1 MKQTIIL
8 LFSAV
13 WSLTFSIEIKGE
25 DTSLTKVLGPTVD
38 ELKSLQRNKIKENK
52 VSVASYFEVDKD
64 EAPGVITTI
73 SSQEIEQSGAR
84 DLTEIL
90 MMVPGLHLASDV
102 QNGLAFGF
110 RGNWAHEGK
119 MLWMLDGV
127 PMNEIGYGTYVVGN
141 RMPLAMIDKIEI
153 IRGSGSSLYGG
164 LAGLAVIN
172 IISRKSQGINGHR
185 LTASGSFSQNKRG
198 RFETGYLFGGKLA
211 NGTEITIS
219 ANLVEGNR
227 SNKLYMNP
235 SGRAVNFED
244 SSSINNA
251 SLYLVIKRNAL
262 VCKQY
267 FEDYKFQAT
276 YEPIYSQTR
285 TYFQDY
291 SYTFEREKLRVA
303 TGARYTHQL
312 PWNSLFGD
320 PASYGSQNIVTGRL
334 QGTIHANYKLNNR
347 LQFAFGTELQSDWYK
362 YFFRQYQVKAN
373 PAQQRFDGISLYSE
387 INADFQ
393 FARISAGI
401 RIDKYAFFKPL
412 LAPRVTIT
420 KKFGNFFYKVSDN
433 YSYKLPTLNNIVLS
447 NNFSIVPEAIHELQ
461 AQLGYTDKQWEVSAV
476 YFVNSIDRLIVFS
489 VDSLQNENYR
499 NRGSVNTSGIET
511 EIHFKNKDYQ
521 FQLSHS
527 YYQTFGIINDLIQPT
542 GQTGALALPQHKITM
557 MAGCRL
563 NKHMRMQVS
572 NIVRG
577 KFQSIHPTEETI
589 LISNN
594 NPTNQLQLVVQF
606 DHLAGNKLVITA
618 GVFNLLNQTIIYSFP
633 YLTGYQPLLEMGRE
647 FHLQLS
653 LKL

>member
-1 MKQTIIL
+1 LSCI
-8 LFSAV
+8 
-13 WSLTFSIEIKGE
+13 FSIEIKGE
-25 DTSLTKVLGPTVD
+25 DTSLTKVLAPQVD
-38 ELKSLQRNKIKENK
+38 ELKSLKRNKIRENK
-52 VSVASYFEVDKD
+52 VSIASYFEVEKD

-73 SSQEIEQSGAR
+73 SAQDIEQSGAR

-90 MMVPGLHLASDV
+90 MMVPGFQLASDV

-119 MLWMLDGV
+119 ILWMLDGV

-153 IRGSGSSLYGG
+153 IRGSGSSLFGG
-164 LAGLAVIN
+164 LAGLGVIN
-172 IISRKSQGINGHR
+172 IISKKSQGINGHR
-185 LTASGSFSQNKRG
+185 LTASGSFSKNKRG

-227 SNKLYMNP
+227 SNKLYQNP
-235 SGRAVNFED
+235 TGSSVNFAD
-244 SSSINNA
+244 SSSVNNA
-251 SLYLVIKRNAL
+251 SLYLVIKKNAL

-291 SYTFEREKLRVA
+291 SYTFEREKIRVI

-320 PASYGSQNIVTGRL
+320 PAFYGSQNIVTGRL
-334 QGTIHANYKLNNR
+334 QGTLHGNYKLNNR
-347 LQFAFGTELQSDWYK
+347 FQFAFGTEFQSDWYK
-362 YFFRQYQVKAN
+362 YFFRQHQAKAN
-373 PAQQRFDGISLYSE
+373 PTQQRYNGISFYTE

-393 FARISAGI
+393 FARVSAGI

-412 LAPRVTIT
+412 LAPRVSIT
-420 KKFGNFFYKVSDN
+420 KKFGNFFYKVSEN
-433 YSYKLPTLNNIVLS
+433 YSYKLPTLYNIVLS
-447 NNFSIVPEAIHELQ
+447 DNFSIVPEAIHELQ
-461 AQLGYTDKQWEVSAV
+461 AQLGYNDKQWDVSAV

-499 NRGSVNTSGIET
+499 NRGSMNTKGIET
-511 EIHFKNKDYQ
+511 EIHWKNKDYQ
-521 FQLSHS
+521 FQFTHS
-527 YYQTFGIINDLIQPT
+527 YYQSFGLFNDYIQPT
-542 GQTGALALPQHKITM
+542 GQTAALALPQHKITM
-557 MAGCRL
+557 LAGFRV
-563 NKHMRMQVS
+563 NRHMRMQIS
-572 NIVRG
+572 NITRG
-577 KFQSIHPTEETI
+577 KFQSIHPTEETS
-589 LISNN
+589 LIITNK
-594 NPTNQLQLVVQF
+594 PTHQLQLVVQL
-606 DHLAGNKLVITA
+606 DHLAGNKLAITA
-618 GVFNLLNQTIIYSFP
+618 GVFNILNQSIVYSFP
-633 YLTGYQPLLEMGRE
+633 YMTGYQPLLEMGRE

>member
-1 MKQTIIL
+1 LSCI
-8 LFSAV
+8 
-13 WSLTFSIEIKGE
+13 FSIEIKGE
-25 DTSLTKVLGPTVD
+25 DTSLTKVLVPQVD
-38 ELKSLQRNKIKENK
+38 ELKSLKRNKIRENK
-52 VSVASYFEVDKD
+52 VSIASYFEVEKD

-73 SSQEIEQSGAR
+73 SAQDIEQSGAR

-90 MMVPGLHLASDV
+90 MMVPGFQLASDV

-119 MLWMLDGV
+119 ILWMLDGV

-153 IRGSGSSLYGG
+153 IRGSGSSLFGG
-164 LAGLAVIN
+164 LAGLGVIN
-172 IISRKSQGINGHR
+172 IISKKSQGINGHR
-185 LTASGSFSQNKRG
+185 LTASGSFSKNKRG

-227 SNKLYMNP
+227 SNKLYQNP
-235 SGRAVNFED
+235 TGSSVNFAD
-244 SSSINNA
+244 SSSVNNA
-251 SLYLVIKRNAL
+251 SLYLVIKKNAL

-291 SYTFEREKLRVA
+291 SYTFEREKIRVI

-320 PASYGSQNIVTGRL
+320 PAFYGSQNIVTGRL
-334 QGTIHANYKLNNR
+334 QGTLHGNYKLNNR
-347 LQFAFGTELQSDWYK
+347 FQFAFGTEFQSDWYK
-362 YFFRQYQVKAN
+362 YFFRQHQAKAN
-373 PAQQRFDGISLYSE
+373 PTQQRYNGISFYTE

-393 FARISAGI
+393 FARVSAGI

-412 LAPRVTIT
+412 LAPRVSIT
-420 KKFGNFFYKVSDN
+420 KKFGNFFYKVSEN
-433 YSYKLPTLNNIVLS
+433 YSYKLPTLYNIVLS
-447 NNFSIVPEAIHELQ
+447 DNFSIVPEAIHELQ
-461 AQLGYTDKQWEVSAV
+461 AQLGYNDKQWDVSAV

-499 NRGSVNTSGIET
+499 NRGSMNTKGIET
-511 EIHFKNKDYQ
+511 EIHWKNKDYQ
-521 FQLSHS
+521 FQFTHS
-527 YYQTFGIINDLIQPT
+527 YYQSFGLFNDYIQPT
-542 GQTGALALPQHKITM
+542 GQTAALALPQHKITM
-557 MAGCRL
+557 LAGFRV
-563 NKHMRMQVS
+563 NRHMRMQIS
-572 NIVRG
+572 NITRG
-577 KFQSIHPTEETI
+577 KFQSIHPTEETS
-589 LISNN
+589 LITTNK
-594 NPTNQLQLVVQF
+594 PTHQLQLVVQL
-606 DHLAGNKLVITA
+606 DHLAGNKLAITA
-618 GVFNLLNQTIIYSFP
+618 GVFNILNQSIVYSFP
-633 YLTGYQPLLEMGRE
+633 YMTGYQPLLEMGRE

>member
-1 MKQTIIL
+1 VKHTSLLII
-8 LFSAV
+8 SAIL
-13 WSLTFSIEIKGE
+13 SCIFSIEIKGE
-25 DTSLTKVLGPTVD
+25 DTSLTKVLVPQVD
-38 ELKSLQRNKIKENK
+38 ELKSLKRNKIRENK
-52 VSVASYFEVDKD
+52 VSIASYFEVEKD

-73 SSQEIEQSGAR
+73 SAQDIEQSGAR

-90 MMVPGLHLASDV
+90 MMVPGFQLASDV

-119 MLWMLDGV
+119 ILWMLDGV

-153 IRGSGSSLYGG
+153 IRGSGSSLFGG
-164 LAGLAVIN
+164 LAGLGVIN
-172 IISRKSQGINGHR
+172 IISKKSQGINGHR
-185 LTASGSFSQNKRG
+185 LTASGSFSKNKRG

-227 SNKLYMNP
+227 SNKLYQNP
-235 SGRAVNFED
+235 TGSSVNFAD
-244 SSSINNA
+244 SSSVNNA
-251 SLYLVIKRNAL
+251 SLYLVIKKNAL

-291 SYTFEREKLRVA
+291 SYTFEREKIRVI

-320 PASYGSQNIVTGRL
+320 PAFYGSQNIVTGRL
-334 QGTIHANYKLNNR
+334 QGTLHGNYKLNNR
-347 LQFAFGTELQSDWYK
+347 FQFAFGTEFQSDWYK
-362 YFFRQYQVKAN
+362 YFFRQHQAKAN
-373 PAQQRFDGISLYSE
+373 PTQQRYNGISFYTE

-393 FARISAGI
+393 FARVSAGI

-412 LAPRVTIT
+412 LAPRVSIT
-420 KKFGNFFYKVSDN
+420 KKFGNFFYKVSEN
-433 YSYKLPTLNNIVLS
+433 YSYKLPTLYNIVLS
-447 NNFSIVPEAIHELQ
+447 DNFSIVPEAIHELQ
-461 AQLGYTDKQWEVSAV
+461 AQLGYNDKQWDVSAV

-499 NRGSVNTSGIET
+499 NRGSMNTKGIET
-511 EIHFKNKDYQ
+511 EIHWKNKDYQ
-521 FQLSHS
+521 FQFTHS
-527 YYQTFGIINDLIQPT
+527 YYQSFGLFNDYIQPT
-542 GQTGALALPQHKITM
+542 GQTAALALPQHKITM
-557 MAGCRL
+557 LAGFRV
-563 NKHMRMQVS
+563 NRHMRMQIS
-572 NIVRG
+572 NITRG
-577 KFQSIHPTEETI
+577 KFQSIHPTEETS
-589 LISNN
+589 LIITNK
-594 NPTNQLQLVVQF
+594 PTHQLQLVVQL
-606 DHLAGNKLVITA
+606 DHLAGNKLAITA
-618 GVFNLLNQTIIYSFP
+618 GVFNILNQSIVYSFP
-633 YLTGYQPLLEMGRE
+633 YMTGYQPLLEMGRE

>member
-1 MKQTIIL
+1 MKHTSLLII
-8 LFSAV
+8 SAIL
-13 WSLTFSIEIKGE
+13 SCIFSIEIKGE
-25 DTSLTKVLGPTVD
+25 DTSLTKVLVPQVD
-38 ELKSLQRNKIKENK
+38 ELKSLKRNKIRENK
-52 VSVASYFEVDKD
+52 VSIASYFEVEKD

-73 SSQEIEQSGAR
+73 SAQDIEQSGAR

-90 MMVPGLHLASDV
+90 MMVPGFQLASDV

-119 MLWMLDGV
+119 ILWMLDGV

-153 IRGSGSSLYGG
+153 IRGSGSSLFGG
-164 LAGLAVIN
+164 LAGLGVIN
-172 IISRKSQGINGHR
+172 IISKKSQGINGHR
-185 LTASGSFSQNKRG
+185 LTASGSFSKNKRG

-227 SNKLYMNP
+227 SNKLYQNP
-235 SGRAVNFED
+235 TGSSVNFAD
-244 SSSINNA
+244 SSSVNNA
-251 SLYLVIKRNAL
+251 SLYLVIKKNAL

-291 SYTFEREKLRVA
+291 SYTFEREKIRVI

-320 PASYGSQNIVTGRL
+320 PAFYGSQNIVTGRL
-334 QGTIHANYKLNNR
+334 QGTLHGNYKLNNR
-347 LQFAFGTELQSDWYK
+347 FQFAFGTEFQSDWYK
-362 YFFRQYQVKAN
+362 YFFRQHQAKAN
-373 PAQQRFDGISLYSE
+373 PTQQRYNGISFYTE

-393 FARISAGI
+393 FARVSAGI

-412 LAPRVTIT
+412 LAPRVSIT
-420 KKFGNFFYKVSDN
+420 KKFGNFFYKVSEN
-433 YSYKLPTLNNIVLS
+433 YSYKLPTLYNIVLS
-447 NNFSIVPEAIHELQ
+447 DNFSIVPEAIHELQ
-461 AQLGYTDKQWEVSAV
+461 AQLGYNDKQWDVSAV

-499 NRGSVNTSGIET
+499 NRGSMNTKGIET
-511 EIHFKNKDYQ
+511 EIHWKNKDYQ
-521 FQLSHS
+521 FQFTHS
-527 YYQTFGIINDLIQPT
+527 YYQSFGLFNDYIQPT
-542 GQTGALALPQHKITM
+542 GQTAALALPQHKITM
-557 MAGCRL
+557 LAGFRV
-563 NKHMRMQVS
+563 NRHMRMQIS
-572 NIVRG
+572 NITRG
-577 KFQSIHPTEETI
+577 KFQSIHPTEETS
-589 LISNN
+589 LIITNK
-594 NPTNQLQLVVQF
+594 PTHQLQLVVQL
-606 DHLAGNKLVITA
+606 DHLAGNKLAITA
-618 GVFNLLNQTIIYSFP
+618 GVFNILNQSIVYSFP
-633 YLTGYQPLLEMGRE
+633 YMTGYQPLLEMGRE

>member
-1 MKQTIIL
+1 VKHTSLLII
-8 LFSAV
+8 SAIL
-13 WSLTFSIEIKGE
+13 SCIFSIEIKGE
-25 DTSLTKVLGPTVD
+25 DTSLTKVLVPQVD
-38 ELKSLQRNKIKENK
+38 ELKSLKRNKIRENK
-52 VSVASYFEVDKD
+52 VSIASYFEVEKD

-73 SSQEIEQSGAR
+73 SAQDIEQSGAR

-90 MMVPGLHLASDV
+90 MMVPGFQLASDV

-119 MLWMLDGV
+119 ILWMLDGV

-153 IRGSGSSLYGG
+153 IRGSGSSLFGG
-164 LAGLAVIN
+164 LAGLGVIN
-172 IISRKSQGINGHR
+172 IISKKSQGINGHR
-185 LTASGSFSQNKRG
+185 LTASGSFSKNKRG

-227 SNKLYMNP
+227 SNKLYQNP
-235 SGRAVNFED
+235 TGSSVNFAD
-244 SSSINNA
+244 SSSVNNA
-251 SLYLVIKRNAL
+251 SLYLVIKKNAL

-291 SYTFEREKLRVA
+291 SYTFEREKIRVI

-320 PASYGSQNIVTGRL
+320 PAFYGSQNIVTGRL
-334 QGTIHANYKLNNR
+334 QGTLHGNYKLNNR
-347 LQFAFGTELQSDWYK
+347 FQFAFGTEFQSDWYK
-362 YFFRQYQVKAN
+362 YFFRQHQAKAN
-373 PAQQRFDGISLYSE
+373 PTQQRYNGISFYTE

-393 FARISAGI
+393 FARVSAGI

-412 LAPRVTIT
+412 LAPRVSIT
-420 KKFGNFFYKVSDN
+420 KKFGNFFYKVSEN
-433 YSYKLPTLNNIVLS
+433 YSYKLPTLYNIVLS
-447 NNFSIVPEAIHELQ
+447 DNFSIVPEAIHELQ
-461 AQLGYTDKQWEVSAV
+461 AQLGYNDKQWDVSAV

-499 NRGSVNTSGIET
+499 NRGSMNTKGIET
-511 EIHFKNKDYQ
+511 EIHWKNKDYQ
-521 FQLSHS
+521 FQFTHS
-527 YYQTFGIINDLIQPT
+527 YYQSFGLFNDYIQPT
-542 GQTGALALPQHKITM
+542 GQTAALALPQHKITM
-557 MAGCRL
+557 LAGFRV
-563 NKHMRMQVS
+563 NRHMRMQIS
-572 NIVRG
+572 NITRG
-577 KFQSIHPTEETI
+577 KFQSIHPTEETS
-589 LISNN
+589 LITTNK
-594 NPTNQLQLVVQF
+594 PTHQLQLVVQL
-606 DHLAGNKLVITA
+606 DHLAGNKLAITA
-618 GVFNLLNQTIIYSFP
+618 GVFNILNQSIVYSFP
-633 YLTGYQPLLEMGRE
+633 YMTGYQPLLEMGRE

>member
-1 MKQTIIL
+1 MSCI
-8 LFSAV
+8 
-13 WSLTFSIEIKGE
+13 FSIEIKGE
-25 DTSLTKVLGPTVD
+25 DTSLTKVLVPQVD
-38 ELKSLQRNKIKENK
+38 ELKSLKRNKIRENK
-52 VSVASYFEVDKD
+52 VSIASYFEVEKD

-73 SSQEIEQSGAR
+73 SAQDIEQSGAR

-90 MMVPGLHLASDV
+90 MMVPGFQLASDV

-119 MLWMLDGV
+119 ILWMLDGV

-153 IRGSGSSLYGG
+153 IRGSGSSLFGG
-164 LAGLAVIN
+164 LAGLGVIN
-172 IISRKSQGINGHR
+172 IISKKSQGINGHR
-185 LTASGSFSQNKRG
+185 LTASGSFSKNKRG

-227 SNKLYMNP
+227 SNKLYQNP
-235 SGRAVNFED
+235 TGSSVNFAD
-244 SSSINNA
+244 SSSVNNA
-251 SLYLVIKRNAL
+251 SLYLVIKKNAL

-291 SYTFEREKLRVA
+291 SYTFEREKIRVI

-320 PASYGSQNIVTGRL
+320 PAFYGSQNIVTGRL
-334 QGTIHANYKLNNR
+334 QGTLHGNYKLNNR
-347 LQFAFGTELQSDWYK
+347 FQFAFGTEFQSDWYK
-362 YFFRQYQVKAN
+362 YFFRQHQAKAN
-373 PAQQRFDGISLYSE
+373 PTQQRYNGISFYTE

-393 FARISAGI
+393 FARVSAGI

-412 LAPRVTIT
+412 LAPRVSIT
-420 KKFGNFFYKVSDN
+420 KKFGNFFYKVSEN
-433 YSYKLPTLNNIVLS
+433 YSYKLPTLYNIVLS
-447 NNFSIVPEAIHELQ
+447 DNFSIVPEAIHELQ
-461 AQLGYTDKQWEVSAV
+461 AQLGYNDKQWDVSAV

-499 NRGSVNTSGIET
+499 NRGSMNTKGIET
-511 EIHFKNKDYQ
+511 EIHWKNKDYQ
-521 FQLSHS
+521 FQFTHS
-527 YYQTFGIINDLIQPT
+527 YYQSFGLFNDYIQPT
-542 GQTGALALPQHKITM
+542 GQTAALALPQHKITM
-557 MAGCRL
+557 LAGFRV
-563 NKHMRMQVS
+563 NRHMRMQIS
-572 NIVRG
+572 NITRG
-577 KFQSIHPTEETI
+577 KFQSIHPTEETS
-589 LISNN
+589 LIITNK
-594 NPTNQLQLVVQF
+594 PTHQLQLVVQL
-606 DHLAGNKLVITA
+606 DHLAGNKLAITA
-618 GVFNLLNQTIIYSFP
+618 GVFNILNQSIVYSFP
-633 YLTGYQPLLEMGRE
+633 YMTGYQPLLEMGRE

>member
-1 MKQTIIL
+1 VKHTSLLII
-8 LFSAV
+8 SAIL
-13 WSLTFSIEIKGE
+13 SCIFSIEIKGE
-25 DTSLTKVLGPTVD
+25 DTSLTKVLVPQVD
-38 ELKSLQRNKIKENK
+38 ELKSLKRNKIRENK
-52 VSVASYFEVDKD
+52 VSIASYFEVEKD

-73 SSQEIEQSGAR
+73 SAQDIEQSGAR

-90 MMVPGLHLASDV
+90 MMVPGFQLASDV

-119 MLWMLDGV
+119 ILWMLDGV

-153 IRGSGSSLYGG
+153 IRGSGSSLFGG
-164 LAGLAVIN
+164 LAGLGVIN
-172 IISRKSQGINGHR
+172 IISKKSQGINGHR
-185 LTASGSFSQNKRG
+185 LTASGSFSKNKRG

-227 SNKLYMNP
+227 SNKLYQNP
-235 SGRAVNFED
+235 TGSSVNFAD
-244 SSSINNA
+244 SSSVNNA
-251 SLYLVIKRNAL
+251 SLYLVIKKNAL

-291 SYTFEREKLRVA
+291 SYTFEREKIRVI

-320 PASYGSQNIVTGRL
+320 PAFYGSQNIVTGRL
-334 QGTIHANYKLNNR
+334 QGTLHGNYKLNNR
-347 LQFAFGTELQSDWYK
+347 FQFAFGTEFQSDWYK
-362 YFFRQYQVKAN
+362 YFFRQHQAKAN
-373 PAQQRFDGISLYSE
+373 PTQQRYNGISFYTE

-393 FARISAGI
+393 FARVSAGI

-412 LAPRVTIT
+412 LAPRVSIT
-420 KKFGNFFYKVSDN
+420 KKFGNFFYKVSEN
-433 YSYKLPTLNNIVLS
+433 YSYKLPTLYNIVLS
-447 NNFSIVPEAIHELQ
+447 DNFSIVPEAIHELQ
-461 AQLGYTDKQWEVSAV
+461 AQLGYNDKQWDVSAV

-499 NRGSVNTSGIET
+499 NRGSMNTKGIET
-511 EIHFKNKDYQ
+511 EIHWKNKDYQ
-521 FQLSHS
+521 FQFTHS
-527 YYQTFGIINDLIQPT
+527 YYQSFGLFNDYIQPT
-542 GQTGALALPQHKITM
+542 GQNAALALPQHKITM
-557 MAGCRL
+557 LAGFRV
-563 NKHMRMQVS
+563 NRHMRMQIS
-572 NIVRG
+572 NITRG
-577 KFQSIHPTEETI
+577 KFQSIHPTEETS
-589 LISNN
+589 LIITNK
-594 NPTNQLQLVVQF
+594 PTHQLQLVVQL
-606 DHLAGNKLVITA
+606 DHLAGNKLAITA
-618 GVFNLLNQTIIYSFP
+618 GVFNILNQSIVYSFP
-633 YLTGYQPLLEMGRE
+633 YMTGYQPLLEMGRE

>member
-1 MKQTIIL
+1 MKHTSLLII
-8 LFSAV
+8 SAIL
-13 WSLTFSIEIKGE
+13 SCIFSIEIKGE
-25 DTSLTKVLGPTVD
+25 DTSLTKVLVPQVD
-38 ELKSLQRNKIKENK
+38 ELKSLKRNKIRENK
-52 VSVASYFEVDKD
+52 VSIASYFEVEKD

-73 SSQEIEQSGAR
+73 SAQDIEQSGAR

-90 MMVPGLHLASDV
+90 MMVPGFQLASDV

-119 MLWMLDGV
+119 ILWMLDGV

-153 IRGSGSSLYGG
+153 IRGSGSSLFGG
-164 LAGLAVIN
+164 LAGLGVIN
-172 IISRKSQGINGHR
+172 IISKKSQGINGHR
-185 LTASGSFSQNKRG
+185 LTASGSFSKNKRG

-227 SNKLYMNP
+227 SNKLYQNP
-235 SGRAVNFED
+235 TGSSVNFAD
-244 SSSINNA
+244 SSSVNNA
-251 SLYLVIKRNAL
+251 SLYLVIKKNAL

-291 SYTFEREKLRVA
+291 SYTFEREKIRVI

-320 PASYGSQNIVTGRL
+320 PAFYGSQNIVTGRL
-334 QGTIHANYKLNNR
+334 QGTLHGNYKLNNR
-347 LQFAFGTELQSDWYK
+347 FQFAFGTEFQSDWYK
-362 YFFRQYQVKAN
+362 YFFRQHQAKAN
-373 PAQQRFDGISLYSE
+373 PTQQRYNGISFYTE

-393 FARISAGI
+393 FARVSAGI

-412 LAPRVTIT
+412 LAPRVSIT
-420 KKFGNFFYKVSDN
+420 KKFGNFFYKVSEN
-433 YSYKLPTLNNIVLS
+433 YSYKLPTLYNIVLS
-447 NNFSIVPEAIHELQ
+447 DNFSIVPEAIHELQ
-461 AQLGYTDKQWEVSAV
+461 AQLGYNDKQWDVSAV

-499 NRGSVNTSGIET
+499 NRGSMNTKGIET
-511 EIHFKNKDYQ
+511 EIHWKNKDYQ
-521 FQLSHS
+521 FQFTHS
-527 YYQTFGIINDLIQPT
+527 YYQSFGLFNDYIQPT
-542 GQTGALALPQHKITM
+542 GQTSALALPQHKITM
-557 MAGCRL
+557 LAGFRV
-563 NKHMRMQVS
+563 NRHMRMQIS
-572 NIVRG
+572 NITRG
-577 KFQSIHPTEETI
+577 KFQSIHPTEETS
-589 LISNN
+589 LIITNK
-594 NPTNQLQLVVQF
+594 PTHQLQLVVQL
-606 DHLAGNKLVITA
+606 DHLAGNKLAITA
-618 GVFNLLNQTIIYSFP
+618 GVFNILNQSIVYSFP
-633 YLTGYQPLLEMGRE
+633 YMTGYQPLLEMGRE

>member
-1 MKQTIIL
+1 LSCI
-8 LFSAV
+8 
-13 WSLTFSIEIKGE
+13 FSIEIKGE
-25 DTSLTKVLGPTVD
+25 DTSLTKVLVPQVD
-38 ELKSLQRNKIKENK
+38 ELKSLKRNKIRENK
-52 VSVASYFEVDKD
+52 VSIASYFEVEKD

-73 SSQEIEQSGAR
+73 SAQDIEQSGAR

-90 MMVPGLHLASDV
+90 MMVPGFQLASDV

-119 MLWMLDGV
+119 ILWMLDGV

-153 IRGSGSSLYGG
+153 IRGSGSSLFGG
-164 LAGLAVIN
+164 LAGLGVIN
-172 IISRKSQGINGHR
+172 IISKKSQGINGHR
-185 LTASGSFSQNKRG
+185 LTASGSFSKNKRG

-227 SNKLYMNP
+227 SNKLYQNP
-235 SGRAVNFED
+235 TGSSVNFAD
-244 SSSINNA
+244 SSSVNNA
-251 SLYLVIKRNAL
+251 SLYLVIKKNAL

-291 SYTFEREKLRVA
+291 SYTFEREKIRVI

-320 PASYGSQNIVTGRL
+320 PAFYGSQNIVTGRL
-334 QGTIHANYKLNNR
+334 QGTLHGNYKLNNR
-347 LQFAFGTELQSDWYK
+347 FQFAFGTEFQSDWYK
-362 YFFRQYQVKAN
+362 YFFRQHQAKAN
-373 PAQQRFDGISLYSE
+373 PTQQRYNGISFYTE

-393 FARISAGI
+393 FARVSAGI

-412 LAPRVTIT
+412 LAPRVSIT
-420 KKFGNFFYKVSDN
+420 KKFGNFFYKVSEN
-433 YSYKLPTLNNIVLS
+433 YSYKLPTLYNIVLS
-447 NNFSIVPEAIHELQ
+447 DNFSIVPEAIHELQ
-461 AQLGYTDKQWEVSAV
+461 AQLGYNDKQWDVSAV

-499 NRGSVNTSGIET
+499 NRGSMNTKGIET
-511 EIHFKNKDYQ
+511 EIHWKNKDYQ
-521 FQLSHS
+521 FQFTHS
-527 YYQTFGIINDLIQPT
+527 YYQSFGLFNDYIQPT
-542 GQTGALALPQHKITM
+542 GQTAALALPQHKITM
-557 MAGCRL
+557 LAGFRV
-563 NKHMRMQVS
+563 NRHMRMQIS
-572 NIVRG
+572 NITRG
-577 KFQSIHPTEETI
+577 KFQSIHPTEETS
-589 LISNN
+589 LIITNK
-594 NPTNQLQLVVQF
+594 PTHQLQLVVQL
-606 DHLAGNKLVITA
+606 DHLAGNKLAITA
-618 GVFNLLNQTIIYSFP
+618 GVFNILNQSIVYSFP
-633 YLTGYQPLLEMGRE
+633 YMTGYQPLLEMGRE

>member
-1 MKQTIIL
+1 MSCI
-8 LFSAV
+8 
-13 WSLTFSIEIKGE
+13 FSIEIKGE
-25 DTSLTKVLGPTVD
+25 DTSLTKVLVPQVD
-38 ELKSLQRNKIKENK
+38 ELKSLKRNKIRENK
-52 VSVASYFEVDKD
+52 VSIASYFEVEKD

-73 SSQEIEQSGAR
+73 SAQDIEQSGAR

-90 MMVPGLHLASDV
+90 MMVPGFQLASDV

-119 MLWMLDGV
+119 ILWMLDGV

-153 IRGSGSSLYGG
+153 IRGSGSSLFGG
-164 LAGLAVIN
+164 LAGLGVIN
-172 IISRKSQGINGHR
+172 IISKKSQGINGHR
-185 LTASGSFSQNKRG
+185 LTASGSFSKNKRG

-227 SNKLYMNP
+227 SNKLYQNP
-235 SGRAVNFED
+235 TGSSVNFAD
-244 SSSINNA
+244 SSSVNNA
-251 SLYLVIKRNAL
+251 SLYLVIKKNAL

-291 SYTFEREKLRVA
+291 SYTFEREKIRVI

-320 PASYGSQNIVTGRL
+320 PAFYGSQNIVTGRL
-334 QGTIHANYKLNNR
+334 QGTLHGNYKLNNR
-347 LQFAFGTELQSDWYK
+347 FQFAFGTEFQSDWYK
-362 YFFRQYQVKAN
+362 YFFRQHQAKAN
-373 PAQQRFDGISLYSE
+373 PTQQRYNGISFYTE

-393 FARISAGI
+393 FARVSAGI

-412 LAPRVTIT
+412 LAPRVSIT
-420 KKFGNFFYKVSDN
+420 KKFGNFFYKVSEN
-433 YSYKLPTLNNIVLS
+433 YSYKLPTLYNIVLS
-447 NNFSIVPEAIHELQ
+447 DNFSIVPEAIHELQ
-461 AQLGYTDKQWEVSAV
+461 AQLGYNDKQWDVSAV

-499 NRGSVNTSGIET
+499 NRGSMNTKGIET
-511 EIHFKNKDYQ
+511 EIHWKNKDYQ
-521 FQLSHS
+521 FQFTHS
-527 YYQTFGIINDLIQPT
+527 YYQSFGLFNDYIQPT
-542 GQTGALALPQHKITM
+542 GQTAALALPQHKITM
-557 MAGCRL
+557 LAGFRV
-563 NKHMRMQVS
+563 NRHMRMQIS
-572 NIVRG
+572 NITRG
-577 KFQSIHPTEETI
+577 KFQSIHPTEETS
-589 LISNN
+589 LITTNK
-594 NPTNQLQLVVQF
+594 PTHQLQLVVQL
-606 DHLAGNKLVITA
+606 DHLAGNKLAITA
-618 GVFNLLNQTIIYSFP
+618 GVFNILNQSIVYSFP
-633 YLTGYQPLLEMGRE
+633 YMTGYQPLLEMGRE

>member
-1 MKQTIIL
+1 MKYVNILLGSFL
-8 LFSAV
+8 LFSV
-13 WSLTFSIEIKGE
+13 CIIETKAE
-25 DTSLTKVLGPTVD
+25 DSTSTKVLSPRID
-38 ELKSLQRNKIKENK
+38 ELKSLLRNKIKENK
-52 VSVASYFEVDKD
+52 VSVASYFEVEKD

-73 SSQEIEQSGAR
+73 SAQDIEQSGAR

-90 MMVPGLHLASDV
+90 MMVPGFQMASDV

-119 MLWMLDGV
+119 ILWMLDGV

-141 RMPLAMIDKIEI
+141 RMPLAMIEKIEI

-164 LAGLAVIN
+164 LAGLGVIN
-172 IISRKSQGINGHR
+172 IISKKNQGINGHR

-227 SNKLYMNP
+227 SNKLYQNP
-235 SGRAVNFED
+235 TGGTVNFAD
-244 SSSINNA
+244 SSSVNNA

-267 FEDYKFQAT
+267 FEDYKFQST

-291 SYTFEREKLRVA
+291 SYTIEKEKLRII

-320 PASYGSQNIVTGRL
+320 PSIYGSQNIVTGRL
-334 QGTIHANYKLNNR
+334 QGTIHGNYKINNR
-347 LQFAFGTELQSDWYK
+347 FQFAFGTELQSDWYK
-362 YFFRQYQVKAN
+362 YFLSQYQAKAN
-373 PAQQRFDGISLYSE
+373 TAQQRYNGMSFYSE
-387 INADFQ
+387 INADFK
-393 FARISAGI
+393 FARVTAGI

-412 LAPRVTIT
+412 LAPRVSIT
-420 KKFGNFFYKVSDN
+420 KKFGNFFYKVSEN

-447 NNFSIVPEAIHELQ
+447 KNKSILPEAIHELQ
-461 AQLGYTDKQWEVSAV
+461 AQLGYADKQWELSAV
-476 YFVNSIDRLIVFS
+476 YFVNSLDRLIVFS
-489 VDSLQNENYR
+489 VDSLQIENYR
-499 NRGSVNTSGIET
+499 NRGSMNTNGFET
-511 EIHFKNKDYQ
+511 ECRWKNKDYQ
-521 FQLSHS
+521 FQLNHS
-527 YYQTFGIINDLIQPT
+527 YYHTFGLLNDLVQPE
-542 GQTGALALPQHKITM
+542 GQSGALGLPQHKITAM
-557 MAGCRL
+557 CGFRI
-563 NKHMRMQVS
+563 NKHVRMQIS
-572 NIVRG
+572 NITRG
-577 KFQSIHPTEETI
+577 KFQSIHTSEESSKLITQKPTH
-589 LISNN
+589 
-594 NPTNQLQLVVQF
+594 QLQIIVQL
-606 DHLAGNKLVITA
+606 DHLAGNKLGITA
-618 GVFNLLNQTIIYSFP
+618 GIFNILNQNIVYSFP

>member
-1 MKQTIIL
+1 MKQTSLLII
-8 LFSAV
+8 SAFL
-13 WSLTFSIEIKGE
+13 SCIFSIEIKGE
-25 DTSLTKVLGPTVD
+25 DTSLTKVLVPQVD
-38 ELKSLQRNKIKENK
+38 ELKSLKRNKTKENK
-52 VSVASYFEVDKD
+52 VSIASYFEVEKD

-73 SSQEIEQSGAR
+73 SAQDIEQSGAR

-90 MMVPGLHLASDV
+90 MMVPGFQLASDV

-119 MLWMLDGV
+119 ILWMLDGV

-164 LAGLAVIN
+164 LAGLGVIN

-185 LTASGSFSQNKRG
+185 LTASGSFSKNKRG

-227 SNKLYMNP
+227 SNKLYQNP
-235 SGRAVNFED
+235 TGSSVNFAD
-244 SSSINNA
+244 SSSVSNA
-251 SLYLVIKRNAL
+251 SLYLVIKKNAL

-291 SYTFEREKLRVA
+291 TYTIEREKLILI

-312 PWNSLFGD
+312 PWNSVYGD
-320 PASYGSQNIVTGRL
+320 PTTYGSQDIVTGRI
-334 QGTIHANYKLNNR
+334 QGTLHGNYKLNNR
-347 LQFAFGTELQSDWYK
+347 FQFAFGTEFQSDWYK
-362 YFFRQYQVKAN
+362 YFFRQYQAKAN
-373 PAQQRFDGISLYSE
+373 PARQRFNGISFYTE

-393 FARISAGI
+393 FARISAGV
-401 RIDKYAFFKPL
+401 RLDKYAFFKPL
-412 LAPRVTIT
+412 LAPRVSIT
-420 KKFGNFFYKVSDN
+420 KKFGNFFYKVSEN

-461 AQLGYTDKQWEVSAV
+461 AQVGYNNKQWDVSAV
-476 YFVNSIDRLIVFS
+476 YFINSLDRLIVFS

-499 NRGSVNTSGIET
+499 NRGSMNTKGIET
-511 EIHFKNKDYQ
+511 EIHWKNKDYQ
-521 FQLSHS
+521 FQFTHS
-527 YYQTFGIINDLIQPT
+527 YYQSFGVLNDYIQPT
-542 GQTGALALPQHKITM
+542 GQTAALALPQHKITM
-557 MAGCRL
+557 MAGFRL
-563 NKHMRMQVS
+563 NKHIRMQVS
-572 NIVRG
+572 NITRG
-577 KFQSIHPTEETI
+577 KFQSIHPTEETS
-589 LISNN
+589 LIITNK
-594 NPTNQLQLVVQF
+594 PTHQLQLVVQL
-606 DHLAGNKLVITA
+606 DHLAGNKLAITA
-618 GVFNLLNQTIIYSFP
+618 GVFNILNQSIVYSFP
-633 YLTGYQPLLEMGRE
+633 YLSGYQPLLEMGRE